1 MSINHRRRKF
11 ASWHYKNGLF
21 YAIVAWIFLAVL
33 VGRVG

>member
-1 MSINHRRRKF
+1 MSINLRWRQL
-11 ASWHYKNGLF
+11 ASWRRKNGLF